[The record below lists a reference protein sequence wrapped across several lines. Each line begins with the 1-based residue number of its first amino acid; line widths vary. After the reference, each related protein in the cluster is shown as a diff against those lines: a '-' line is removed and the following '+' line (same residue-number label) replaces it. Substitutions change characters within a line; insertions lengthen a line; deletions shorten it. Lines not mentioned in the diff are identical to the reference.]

1 MYLTKKDKM
10 FILLLL
16 FFFCLFFL
24 FIFYSNIKELSNIFL
39 LCIVC
44 LITLTINLETY
55 RRLQNQI
62 YEQYQAYKKN
72 EYGQIES
79 LFSIFSLIKINHP
92 LPLMRGYAVAP
103 DFANTL
109 ISLIKE
115 QKPKLI
121 IEAGSGVSTLISAYC
136 LQSIGKGKVI
146 SLDHEKNFADLSS
159 KNLLEHELQD
169 TGTVIHAP
177 LTKININ
184 GKTWLWYDIKEVFE
198 VIKNKSI
205 DLLVVDGPPWN
216 TQDLARYPALPI
228 LIDLLS
234 ENAMILVDDADRKD
248 EREILN
254 LWMKQFNG
262 FELELLKS
270 DSGTAILRRTSI

>member
-1 MYLTKKDKM
+1 MYLTKKDK
-10 FILLLL
+10 ILIFLLSFL
-16 FFFCLFFL
+16 CLL
-24 FIFYSNIKELSNIFL
+24 FIFIVYSSIKELLTIFL
-39 LCIVC
+39 LCILG

-55 RRLQNQI
+55 RRLQKQI

-92 LPLMRGYAVAP
+92 LPRMRGYAAAP

-121 IEAGSGVSTLISAYC
+121 LEAGSGVSTLISAYC

-159 KNLLEHELQD
+159 KSLFEHELQD

-177 LTKININ
+177 LTKIDIN
-184 GKTWLWYDIKEVFE
+184 GKTWIWYDIKDVFE
-198 VIKNKSI
+198 VIKNQSI

-234 ENAMILVDDADRKD
+234 ENVIILVDDADRKD
-248 EREILN
+248 ERKILN
-254 LWMKQFNG
+254 LWREEFNG